1 MYREW
6 LLLRADEDLKRLGG
20 RDAMANVSLA
30 MSFSVK
36 TLKAYTLYGTE
47 TILKFDS
54 YPPKS

>member
-1 MYREW
+1 
-6 LLLRADEDLKRLGG
+6 
-20 RDAMANVSLA
+20 MANVSLA

-36 TLKAYTLYGTE
+36 TFKSYTLYGTE